1 MNDKSPPEIP
11 NVDRMIEYCTG
22 IADEFLAR
30 LNRIRAFI
38 PDHNLTS
45 GTANETMLRNFLAEF
60 SSGSFAVGQ
69 GFICDPT
76 ISPEVT
82 EHTISK
88 QTDILIYNRD
98 YPIVHSEGEVKVVW
112 PQSVR
117 MLIEVKTKLNKKGL
131 IEALNNIYIAKQVP
145 YMNLVPGLIF
155 AFKSSSVETVIK
167 HLREYPKMLPASQ
180 SPSVILLLD
189 KAVIIHRWSPLD
201 AETSLYEVRK
211 GHAGNK
217 AVVIAFLVMFFFNIV
232 MSGAWGG
239 ASITNMLR
247 RMLEHRTE
255 RILENF
261 EIGERN

>member
-1 MNDKSPPEIP
+1 
-11 NVDRMIEYCTG
+11 
-22 IADEFLAR
+22 
-30 LNRIRAFI
+30 
-38 PDHNLTS
+38 
-45 GTANETMLRNFLAEF
+45 
-60 SSGSFAVGQ
+60 
-69 GFICDPT
+69 
-76 ISPEVT
+76 
-82 EHTISK
+82 
-88 QTDILIYNRD
+88 
-98 YPIVHSEGEVKVVW
+98 
-112 PQSVR
+112 
-117 MLIEVKTKLNKKGL
+117 
-131 IEALNNIYIAKQVP
+131 
-145 YMNLVPGLIF
+145 MNLVPGLIF

-211 GHAGNK
+211 GHSGNK